1 MIHSR
6 RKNSVTYTF
15 RNSHPLT
22 GMLVSLFENAHYSHG
37 ITLSQRW
44 DRKVVITLN
53 ARNDHDRSKFVEDL
67 KESIAEMDEMEQLR
81 IESELEKQQGMGGE
95 VDQDSKQR
103 FGDSHHQNG
112 SGTPGGSNLKRG
124 AINNSLLDL
133 VTDSG
138 SVLGY
143 SLGLGA
149 QDKPSRRGSVG
160 SLDSGMS
167 VSFQSGSAGSAGTVS
182 QESSP
187 QQLAVK
193 TGTVHCHGLPNP
205 RPRKLS
211 AGNQSTNL

>member
-1 MIHSR
+1 MFHVCLQLPT
-6 RKNSVTYTF
+6 N
-15 RNSHPLT
+15 L
-22 GMLVSLFENAHYSHG
+22 LFF
-37 ITLSQRW
+37 
-44 DRKVVITLN
+44 
-53 ARNDHDRSKFVEDL
+53 RSKFVEDL

-81 IESELEKQQGMGGE
+81 IESELEKQQVIGRERVGDHRDSGMGGE
-95 VDQDSKQR
+95 VDQESKQR
-103 FGDSHHQNG
+103 FGDTSHQNG
-112 SGTPGGSNLKRG
+112 STPGGSNLKRG

-143 SLGLGA
+143 SLGIGA

-160 SLDSGMS
+160 SLGKKSENASLVQLDNQLNDIVSDSGMS

-187 QQLAVK
+187 QQLVVK
-193 TGTVHCHGLPNP
+193 TGTVHTHGLPNP

-211 AGNQSTNL
+211 AGHQSTNL

>member
-1 MIHSR
+1 M
-6 RKNSVTYTF
+6 
-15 RNSHPLT
+15 
-22 GMLVSLFENAHYSHG
+22 
-37 ITLSQRW
+37 
-44 DRKVVITLN
+44 
-53 ARNDHDRSKFVEDL
+53 EDL

-81 IESELEKQQGMGGE
+81 IESELEKQQQVGAVQRQDRVDHRDSGMGPE
-95 VDQDSKQR
+95 VGLQEVQGGPDGLGLQGPLQGQGPGLQGR
-103 FGDSHHQNG
+103 LGTGAPHQNG
-112 SGTPGGSNLKRG
+112 GGNLKRG

-138 SVLGY
+138 SVLGFTTAGFG
-143 SLGLGA
+143 SVG
-149 QDKPSRRGSVG
+149 DKPNRRGSVG